1 MIDQPRTAAYLGLGV
16 ILVPVAL
23 GGWGAFAYSLSSA
36 HQQDRALREAL
47 AQQERASRS
56 AIAQQERLTAELG
69 QVRADLTRTRQA
81 LERAQA
87 DLIVSRA
94 ELEQL
99 KTRPSQ
105 PPEAPA
111 PAPVPRSRQGR

>member
-1 MIDQPRTAAYLGLGV
+1 MMDQPRTAAYLGVG
-16 ILVPVAL
+16 LVLALVAL

-47 AQQERASRS
+47 AQQEK
-56 AIAQQERLTAELG
+56 LTAEMG

-87 DLIVSRA
+87 DLIVARA
-94 ELEQL
+94 EIEQL
-99 KTRPSQ
+99 KTRPPQ
-105 PPEAPA
+105 PPAAPA
-111 PAPVPRSRQGR
+111 PAPVPRTRQGR